1 MGRLSRLQWGL
12 VIGAIALV
20 AILYSLKI
28 TTPNTKKA
36 NAAQGQTEVKADN
49 LDIAKLKTQALQS
62 IPVDAKAKVEKLENS
77 LAEAK
82 ENEQQAIQAELAEAY
97 FAYKQFAL
105 AGVLFEQE
113 AQATKLANS
122 YLRAG
127 NAFRDAYRNS
137 NDSNLTPLLVQ
148 KAQSNYQEVLRQEPN
163 NLDAKTGLGT
173 CYVDASENPMQG
185 IQLLLEVVKAEPE
198 NVNANLNLGMF
209 SMRSGQY
216 DKAIVRFETV
226 VKKLPSAEN
235 YAMLAEAYEQSGN
248 KSQAIAALKKAKEFV
263 IDPQILAGID
273 AYIKNLE
280 N

>member
-1 MGRLSRLQWGL
+1 
-12 VIGAIALV
+12 
-20 AILYSLKI
+20 
-28 TTPNTKKA
+28 
-36 NAAQGQTEVKADN
+36 
-49 LDIAKLKTQALQS
+49 
-62 IPVDAKAKVEKLENS
+62 
-77 LAEAK
+77 
-82 ENEQQAIQAELAEAY
+82 
-97 FAYKQFAL
+97 
-105 AGVLFEQE
+105 
-113 AQATKLANS
+113 
-122 YLRAG
+122 
-127 NAFRDAYRNS
+127 
-137 NDSNLTPLLVQ
+137 LLVQ

-216 DKAIVRFETV
+216 DKAIARFETV

>member
-1 MGRLSRLQWGL
+1 MGRLSKLQWGL
-12 VIGAIALV
+12 VLGAIALV

-36 NAAQGQTEVKADN
+36 NASNAQSEEKATN
-49 LDIAKLKTQALQS
+49 LDIAKLKAQALQN
-62 IPVDAKAKVEKLENS
+62 IPADAKAKVEKLESS
-77 LAEAK
+77 LAAAK
-82 ENEQQAIQAELAEAY
+82 AEEQRAIQAELAEAY

-113 AQATKLANS
+113 AQATKLVLN

-148 KAQSNYQEVLRQEPN
+148 KAQSNYQEVLRLEPN
-163 NLDAKTGLGT
+163 NLDGKTGLGT

-226 VKKLPSAEN
+226 VKKQPSAEN

-263 IDPQILAGID
+263 IDPQIIEGID